1 MEMKLKIRV
10 IDILFLNIILL
21 LILYN
26 IPIKSE
32 ILSNICLI
40 KRITGHECWNCGMT
54 RAFLSVLHFDFYSA
68 YNYNPRVIVVFP
80 ITIGVY
86 INAIFKNIFIK
97 GEITNE

>member
-1 MEMKLKIRV
+1 
-10 IDILFLNIILL
+10 
-21 LILYN
+21 
-26 IPIKSE
+26 
-32 ILSNICLI
+32 
-40 KRITGHECWNCGMT
+40 MT

-97 GEITNE
+97 EEITNE